1 MSRQK
6 NSQNYLFVRVIARG
20 QRALLDVDRLLRH
33 VGEGDLDRVLD
44 AVQQLDDHVR
54 HHLER
59 RPALG
64 TARKHRVTNL
74 KQEELFEIKLPI

>member
-44 AVQQLDDHVR
+44 AVQKLDDHVR
-54 HHLER
+54 DHLER
-59 RPALG
+59 RPPLG
-64 TARKHRVTNL
+64 AARQHRVANL
-74 KQEELFEIKLPI
+74 KRVKS

>member
-44 AVQQLDDHVR
+44 AVQKLDDHAW
-54 HHLER
+54 R
-59 RPALG
+59 RQATSRCEPE
-64 TARKHRVTNL
+64 TS
-74 KQEELFEIKLPI
+74 QKLD